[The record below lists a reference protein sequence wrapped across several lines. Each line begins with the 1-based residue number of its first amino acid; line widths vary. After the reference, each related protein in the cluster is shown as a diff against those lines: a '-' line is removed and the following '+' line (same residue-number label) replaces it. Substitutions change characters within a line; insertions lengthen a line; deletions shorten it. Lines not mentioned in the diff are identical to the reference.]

1 MKVAVIGDP
10 SFGGVQLRG
19 VQLAERMDWDFL
31 PLASLEHQPV
41 PSYDVGIVVKYHEG
55 FASQIAGLCRRIVLD
70 PLDNWAQADVCPL
83 RHFARDNHRLR
94 FDAIIATSPAC
105 EQVMRLAQI
114 GETTP
119 AQVWMLPHG
128 PDHRCGWFRDPNGP
142 VMYCGRKDYLGLAV
156 STIEEACRRNCKEF
170 LCLPG
175 TPENVARKIGVSLL
189 LHPRLGQSTTSI
201 NRFCKPQ
208 IKLANASKAN
218 LPVLAT
224 NDPCVVSLSNN
235 VWTAHSDVW
244 HNAERLAKTL
254 RDASGFLL
262 ETELA
267 REDYGHRL
275 MSLLETL

>member
-1 MKVAVIGDP
+1 MRVAVIGDP
-10 SFGGVQLRG
+10 AYGGVQLRG
-19 VQLAERMDWDFL
+19 VQLAERMGWDFI
-31 PLASLEHQPV
+31 PV
-41 PSYDVGIVVKYHEG
+41 LDVEGRRGSRYDVGIVVKYPFGVGKLIH
-55 FASQIAGLCRRIVLD
+55 QLCDRVVFD
-70 PLDNWAQADVCPL
+70 PLDNWNQDDVCPL
-83 RHFARDNHRLR
+83 RHFAPDTYLFR

-105 EQVMRLAQI
+105 EQVMQLAQL
-114 GETTP
+114 GHEKP
-119 AQVWMLPHG
+119 CPVWMLPHG
-128 PDHRCGWFRDPNGP
+128 PDPRCAWTYDPNGP
-142 VMYCGRKDYLGLAV
+142 VMYCGRKDYLGLAK
-156 STIEEACRRNCKEF
+156 STIEEACRRNRKEF

-218 LPVLAT
+218 LPILAT
-224 NDPCVVSLSNN
+224 NDPCVVSLSRN
-235 VWTAHSDVW
+235 VWTAHPDVW
-244 HNAERLAKTL
+244 QDAERLAKTL
-254 RDASGFLL
+254 RDASGFIL